1 MLMIPSFSIEIY
13 KTWLTEKAW
22 NALSEKKHTPKPTKE
37 QGDVIR
43 YYKTENGTYYILK
56 LQHDMHAGV

>member
-1 MLMIPSFSIEIY
+1 MP
-13 KTWLTEKAW
+13 KVKR
-22 NALSEKKHTPKPTKE
+22 NTPKPTKE

-56 LQHDMHAGV
+56 LQHDMHAGVTVYLGV